1 MAWDSS
7 RACGE
12 KKKERMRY
20 HPGAIA
26 INTGKSGRQ
35 WRLKIVKFFS
45 HLFILGL

>member
-26 INTGKSGRQ
+26 INTGKSGV
-35 WRLKIVKFFS
+35 IVAPRGRPRKPS
-45 HLFILGL
+45 HC